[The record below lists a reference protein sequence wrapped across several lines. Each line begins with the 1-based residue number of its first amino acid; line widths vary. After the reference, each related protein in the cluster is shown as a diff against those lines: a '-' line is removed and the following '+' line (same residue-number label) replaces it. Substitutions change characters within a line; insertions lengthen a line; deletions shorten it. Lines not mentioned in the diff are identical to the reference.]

1 MTHTPM
7 TQARNDLLDWE
18 NLSEVPAG
26 RALRRS
32 LAELLVRPGRF
43 FGKMAISGGLF
54 EPLAF
59 FAVVLGAAILLAF
72 PAALAYVRLAAPDP
86 ERVGAAAYSAALLP
100 ARAGGLLLVLLPLA
114 LAAACVA
121 MVLTGTL
128 FHVGARLFAAP
139 RWEGSVSVWL
149 YAGGAALA
157 PLTAGLAVLFAVSLT
172 GCLLGL
178 AWPEAQPA
186 AHRVAAWT
194 ARVLLTAGLVAG
206 VLLLAMDAV
215 VGCMRA
221 LRAEPV
227 TGAAAAVAGLVTV
240 ALTLGVTVW
249 AFAGVGAAVGAGV
262 GALVLCATTAVAVPA
277 AHAGDRAEEDD

>member
-86 ERVGAAAYSAALLP
+86 ERVGAAAYSAGSASTPHACNAPNTGATLP
-100 ARAGGLLLVLLPLA
+100 RSGSRCRAGRP
-114 LAAACVA
+114 
-121 MVLTGTL
+121 
-128 FHVGARLFAAP
+128 
-139 RWEGSVSVWL
+139 
-149 YAGGAALA
+149 
-157 PLTAGLAVLFAVSLT
+157 
-172 GCLLGL
+172 
-178 AWPEAQPA
+178 
-186 AHRVAAWT
+186 
-194 ARVLLTAGLVAG
+194 
-206 VLLLAMDAV
+206 
-215 VGCMRA
+215 
-221 LRAEPV
+221 
-227 TGAAAAVAGLVTV
+227 
-240 ALTLGVTVW
+240 
-249 AFAGVGAAVGAGV
+249 
-262 GALVLCATTAVAVPA
+262 
-277 AHAGDRAEEDD
+277 